1 MKGHRSRL
9 PKLIAMLLRWH
20 ARIGMLVGLAIIGWG
35 LSGLSHPIISRIQ
48 PVADAFVYKL
58 DAIPSENLLSI
69 AEATDRAGIIGA
81 ASAARLLAWLAR
93 PCYRLVVAGD
103 VIWLDAGTAEL
114 IPRGEQDYA
123 VHLARHYL
131 GDQQSAI
138 QSVTLQTEF
147 DDDYVYVNR
156 LLPVWRVNFARDDGM
171 RVYVDTASDRLG
183 TMVNNTKAMTGTF
196 FRNVH
201 SWVFIENTTLRLSL
215 MSFCLLGGGLI
226 ALAGM
231 LQYYLQ
237 WRAGRGWRQHSRL
250 LRLHRSLGLLV
261 AITAVT
267 FTGSGLYHLWQ
278 KQFLPSTASVPPM
291 AVALNKLA
299 VDWSRLSPAL
309 VQADLINIGDEYYFR
324 VWAGGELQYRNAANG
339 ELLAD
344 GEAAH
349 ARAIAQAYMP
359 VDAPLL
365 AMRSVTTFA
374 GEYGF
379 VNKRLPVIALDYD
392 NTEHLSVYVEPRSGA
407 LAAVVRDSDR
417 REGMSFSVFHKW
429 HFIDGLGRT
438 VRDSISA
445 FFAAAIALVFA
456 LGMSVYIRR
465 VRRRL
470 R

>member
-1 MKGHRSRL
+1 MKAHRART
-9 PKLIAMLLRWH
+9 KNLIPMLLRWH
-20 ARIGMLVGLAIIGWG
+20 ARIGMVVGLAIIGWG
-35 LSGLSHPIISRIQ
+35 LSGLSHPIISRLQ
-48 PVADAFVYKL
+48 PVAGAFVYTL
-58 DAIPSENLLSI
+58 DALPSADLLAV
-69 AEATDRAGIIGA
+69 AEAADRAGITGA
-81 ASAARLLAWLAR
+81 ASAVRLLAWQGR

-103 VIWLDAGTAEL
+103 AIWLDARSGEL

-123 VHLARHYL
+123 VHLARHYI

-138 QSVTLQTEF
+138 QSVELQTAF

-183 TMVNNTKAMTGTF
+183 TVVNNTKAITSTF

-215 MSFCLLGGGLI
+215 MSLCLVGGGLI
-226 ALAGM
+226 SLAGL

-237 WRAGRGWRQHSRL
+237 WRAGRGWRQNPL
-250 LRLHRSLGLLV
+250 LRLHRGLGLAV

-267 FTGSGLYHLWQ
+267 FTASGLYHLWQ
-278 KQFLPSTASVPPM
+278 KQFLPSIAEVPPM
-291 AVALNKLA
+291 AAAFNKLSLN
-299 VDWSRLSPAL
+299 WSSLSPYL
-309 VQADLINIGDEYYFR
+309 VQADLINIDDDYYFR
-324 VWAGGELQYRNAANG
+324 VWARGELQYRHAANG

-344 GEAAH
+344 GEAVH
-349 ARAIAQAYMP
+349 AQALAQAYMP
-359 VDAPLL
+359 VDSPLV
-365 AMRSVTTFA
+365 AMRSVTAFA

-392 NTEHLSVYVEPRSGA
+392 NAEHLSVYVEPRSGA

-417 REGMSFSVFHKW
+417 VEGLSFSVLHKW

-438 VRDSISA
+438 ARDSISA
-445 FFAAAIALVFA
+445 LFAAGIALMFI
-456 LGMSVYIRR
+456 LGTVLYVRR

-470 R
+470 E